1 MKTEE
6 KKNRSGVG
14 NRWRREEDSL
24 WRRKSLEKR
33 GRFALALRSCWREDI
48 ETLWREKLLEHGD
61 CGERRIVP
69 VAASSVDKSS
79 EKSHLETKG
88 FPRT

>member
-1 MKTEE
+1 MEM
-6 KKNRSGVG
+6 
-14 NRWRREEDSL
+14 
-24 WRRKSLEKR
+24 
-33 GRFALALRSCWREDI
+33 
-48 ETLWREKLLEHGD
+48 LWREKLLENGD

-79 EKSHLETKG
+79 ESSHLETKG